1 MWDRSVLPKSTTQ
14 VDLEPIPLDV
24 ELNAF
29 PNNFKTTLKKTIPC
43 GVACDLFDQIKG
55 PSLSFP

>member
-1 MWDRSVLPKSTTQ
+1 MWDWSILPKSTTQ
-14 VDLEPIPLDV
+14 VDLEPISLEV

-43 GVACDLFDQIKG
+43 GVACDLFDKIKG
-55 PSLSFP
+55 